1 MRRNRVEIR
10 EKLIEI
16 IVNVVEEDERTAAR
30 EYLKYNND
38 VSKLSINSV
47 DYIKIIVDRELA
59 FGIEIQ
65 DELYEM
71 TYFSFFDLLY
81 EYVKECVEEGTGGI
95 RLLGKL
101 REIKSVEEKIYQ
113 IVSDFCSGDMI
124 ENLKIVRDFNR
135 IHLDFNMLDQILLEI
150 NRTYGVNLK
159 KEAIINQEYG
169 NINYLSRYIYQN
181 KLRGE
186 ESDTV

>member
-1 MRRNRVEIR
+1 
-10 EKLIEI
+10 
-16 IVNVVEEDERTAAR
+16 
-30 EYLKYNND
+30 
-38 VSKLSINSV
+38 
-47 DYIKIIVDRELA
+47 
-59 FGIEIQ
+59 
-65 DELYEM
+65 
-71 TYFSFFDLLY
+71 
-81 EYVKECVEEGTGGI
+81 
-95 RLLGKL
+95 
-101 REIKSVEEKIYQ
+101 
-113 IVSDFCSGDMI
+113 MI

-186 ESDTV
+186 ESYTV